1 MHPPGGLR
9 VFTGLP
15 LPVDVVRRLA
25 DPCAALRRSFPNL
38 RVVRPEGLHVTL
50 EFLGELPEER
60 VREIAGRLAALEEPS
75 LAVARIRTVLGG
87 LGQFPPAGA
96 PRVLYCPLGA
106 GSEAVSALYA
116 QVCALLDGRGGRD
129 AGRAYTPHVTVARS
143 KGGFLDMAA
152 ARELFAF
159 EIPVEL
165 DRIVLFQSVL
175 GRQGAEYRPLKS
187 VMFR

>member
-1 MHPPGGLR
+1 MPAMR

-15 LPVDVVRRLA
+15 LPGDAVGRLA
-25 DPCAALRRSFPNL
+25 GPCTALRRGYPNL

-50 EFLGELPEER
+50 QFFGELQEEQ
-60 VREIAGRLAALEEPS
+60 VCGLMTELEDPS
-75 LAVARIRTVLGG
+75 FAVARIRTTIGG

-96 PRVLYCPLGA
+96 PRVLYCPLGP

-116 QVCALLDGRGGRD
+116 LLSARLNRQAASG
-129 AGRAYTPHVTVARS
+129 AERAYAAHVTVARS
-143 KGGFLDMAA
+143 KGGHVDMTA

-165 DRIVLFQSVL
+165 DRLVLFQSIL